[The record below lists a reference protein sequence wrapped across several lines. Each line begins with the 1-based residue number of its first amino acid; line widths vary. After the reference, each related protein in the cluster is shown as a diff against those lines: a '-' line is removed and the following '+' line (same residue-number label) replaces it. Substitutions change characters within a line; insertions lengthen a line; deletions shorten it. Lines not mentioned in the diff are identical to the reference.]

1 MVNVTGVTL
10 NEDAVELTAAG
21 QTVTL
26 EATVAP
32 VDATNKAVTWK
43 SSNPAVATVEGGT
56 VTAVANGTATITVTT
71 VDGGKTDT
79 CAVTVNIPPAVVNVT
94 GVTLNTTEVELNAV
108 GETATLV
115 ATVAPADATNKAVT
129 WKSSNPAVATVENGV
144 VTAKANGTAT
154 ITVTT
159 VDGGKKATCAVTVD
173 IPPVVVDVTGVTLN
187 KTEVKL
193 TAAGQTATLAA
204 TVAPAN
210 ATNKAVTWESSNPA
224 VATVANGVVT
234 AKANGTAT
242 ITVTTVDGGKTA
254 TCDVTVDIPVAVTG
268 VTLNTNAV
276 ELDAAGETATLV
288 ATVAPDNAANK
299 AVTWRSS
306 NTAVATVANGV
317 VTAKANGTATI
328 TVTTVDGGKTATCT
342 VTVNIPVAVRNVTL
356 NKAAVE
362 LTTAGETA
370 TLVATVAPANA
381 ANKAVTWASSNPAVA
396 TVENGVVTAVA
407 NGVATITVTTVDGG
421 KTAAC
426 AVTVNIPV
434 PVTGVS
440 LDKTEVELVAAGETA
455 TLAATVAP
463 ADATNKA
470 VTWASS
476 NPAVAT
482 VENGVVTAVANGTAT
497 ITVTTVDGGKT
508 ATCAVTVDIPPVDVT
523 GVSLNRDTL
532 TVREGRTS
540 TLLTATVAPA
550 NATNKNVT
558 WASED
563 ETIATVDQNGKVT
576 GVAIGTTRIVV
587 TTEDGAYTAACTVNV
602 TKASSSGYGIAS
614 SERDHSIT
622 VNSKVENAKV
632 TVDKDKAKEGETC
645 IIKVEPK
652 DGYYPSAVI
661 VTDKNGDKVTATR
674 VSLDKW
680 EMTMPAGKVSIDVEM
695 ADLEVVLQIANKDV
709 EVNDVV
715 MKNDV
720 APFINESRTM
730 VPIRVIIE
738 SLGGTAEWDEATR
751 TVTLTI
757 DGKVLKMTIDQVI
770 AGFDA
775 PAVIHDSR
783 TFVPIRY
790 VAEAVGANVD
800 WIAETQHIVV
810 VK

>member
-1 MVNVTGVTL
+1 M
-10 NEDAVELTAAG
+10 
-21 QTVTL
+21 
-26 EATVAP
+26 
-32 VDATNKAVTWK
+32 
-43 SSNPAVATVEGGT
+43 
-56 VTAVANGTATITVTT
+56 
-71 VDGGKTDT
+71 
-79 CAVTVNIPPAVVNVT
+79 
-94 GVTLNTTEVELNAV
+94 
-108 GETATLV
+108 
-115 ATVAPADATNKAVT
+115 
-129 WKSSNPAVATVENGV
+129 
-144 VTAKANGTAT
+144 
-154 ITVTT
+154 
-159 VDGGKKATCAVTVD
+159 
-173 IPPVVVDVTGVTLN
+173 
-187 KTEVKL
+187 
-193 TAAGQTATLAA
+193 
-204 TVAPAN
+204 
-210 ATNKAVTWESSNPA
+210 
-224 VATVANGVVT
+224 
-234 AKANGTAT
+234 
-242 ITVTTVDGGKTA
+242 
-254 TCDVTVDIPVAVTG
+254 
-268 VTLNTNAV
+268 
-276 ELDAAGETATLV
+276 
-288 ATVAPDNAANK
+288 
-299 AVTWRSS
+299 
-306 NTAVATVANGV
+306 
-317 VTAKANGTATI
+317 
-328 TVTTVDGGKTATCT
+328 
-342 VTVNIPVAVRNVTL
+342 
-356 NKAAVE
+356 
-362 LTTAGETA
+362 
-370 TLVATVAPANA
+370 
-381 ANKAVTWASSNPAVA
+381 
-396 TVENGVVTAVA
+396 
-407 NGVATITVTTVDGG
+407 
-421 KTAAC
+421 
-426 AVTVNIPV
+426 
-434 PVTGVS
+434 
-440 LDKTEVELVAAGETA
+440 
-455 TLAATVAP
+455 
-463 ADATNKA
+463 
-470 VTWASS
+470 
-476 NPAVAT
+476 
-482 VENGVVTAVANGTAT
+482 
-497 ITVTTVDGGKT
+497 
-508 ATCAVTVDIPPVDVT
+508 
-523 GVSLNRDTL
+523 